1 MEQTALRIQ
10 NLNVVY
16 MPYTGMR
23 VRNLLSGN
31 GKKVKPI
38 HAVRDL
44 TLSVDKGE
52 IVGIV
57 GRNGSG
63 KTTLLRAIAGIFSP
77 DSGTIEL
84 YGNRVSLMS
93 LGIGFDPELTGREN
107 IVLSGIMM
115 GFKRSIISELMT
127 EIIAFSEI
135 GEFIDYPVRTYSRG
149 MYSRLAFSI
158 TAFLETD
165 IMLIDEALSVG
176 DAQFNEK
183 SEKKMKELIMDR
195 KHTALIVSHD
205 EGMLRSICGRAV
217 WIDKGRVMLSGN
229 VETVISAYRE
239 HIDGEEH
246 GRVI

>member
-1 MEQTALRIQ
+1 MEQTALSIHD
-10 NLNVVY
+10 LNIVY

-23 VRNLLSGN
+23 VRNLLSGK

-38 HAVRDL
+38 HAVKDL
-44 TLSVDKGE
+44 TLSVDRGE

-63 KTTLLRAIAGIFSP
+63 KTTLLRAIAGIFAP

-84 YGNRVSLMS
+84 YGNKVSLMA

-107 IVLSGIMM
+107 IILSGIMM
-115 GFKRSIISELMT
+115 GFQRSVISELMKD
-127 EIIAFSEI
+127 IIAFSEI
-135 GEFIDYPVRTYSRG
+135 GEFADYPVRTYSGG

-165 IMLIDEALSVG
+165 IMLVDEVLSVG
-176 DAQFNEK
+176 DAQFKKK
-183 SEKKMKELIMDR
+183 SEKKMRELIMDR

-205 EGMLRSICGRAV
+205 ESVLRKICDRAI
-217 WIDKGRVMLSGN
+217 WIDKGDIMLSGN
-229 VETVISAYRE
+229 VEKVISTYHE
-239 HIDGEEH
+239 NIDGEGY
-246 GRVI
+246 GRDI